1 MAKTINGEVQI
12 HARVDGKEIVI
23 TESSVRRDLQ
33 LAYEEGID
41 CFPNSTIFEQ
51 LALMGKPKTKD
62 TQVPQPSGPT
72 KSVTDEAVYRELGD
86 SLVMAVATA
95 SSLKAEQAC
104 DEAVYRELGDSLV
117 MAAATASSLKA
128 EQACGAKKPYGILL
142 LKLAKIDA
150 DHQLAER
157 LQAQEQEVLS
167 DAKKATLFQQLL

>member
-86 SLVMAVATA
+86 SLVMA
-95 SSLKAEQAC
+95 
-104 DEAVYRELGDSLV
+104 
-117 MAAATASSLKA
+117 AATASSLKA